1 MALRKK
7 TPHTVLTF
15 PSTPAA
21 MAFEQAAR
29 EHGVPGRMIPVPSAI
44 SAGCGLAWC
53 APLEQELA
61 LRAAIG
67 AHNLAVEGIHTV
79 ELY

>member
-7 TPHTVLTF
+7 TVKAVVVFATT
-15 PSTPAA
+15 SDA
-21 MAFEQAAR
+21 MAVEAAAA
-29 EHGVPGRMIPVPSAI
+29 EGGVPGRMIPVPSAI

-53 APLEQELA
+53 VPVEDRPCLERALGERSLA
-61 LRAAIG
+61 FQ
-67 AHNLAVEGIHTV
+67 AVYEV